1 VKFAFYPAH
10 LSPYP
15 SVSPLAVRR
24 VDPQDYPTWDGLAF
38 RLGPWGLSISWRR
51 RVAG

>member
-1 VKFAFYPAH
+1 MKFAFYPAN

-15 SVSPLAVRR
+15 SASPVAVRR
-24 VDPQDYPTWDGLAF
+24 VDPQDYPTWDGLVI
-38 RLGPWGLSISWRR
+38 RLGPWGLSLSWRR